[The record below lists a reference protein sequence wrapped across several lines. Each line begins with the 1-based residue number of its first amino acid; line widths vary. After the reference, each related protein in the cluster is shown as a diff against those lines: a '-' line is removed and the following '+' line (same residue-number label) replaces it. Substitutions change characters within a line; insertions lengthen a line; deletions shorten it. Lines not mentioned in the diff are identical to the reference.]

1 MRTLIIGDLHLKD
14 NLNYSEHIAGGRN
27 AEKKE
32 IFDFI
37 VESSKDCT
45 DIVFLGDNFNSRNN
59 SSETN
64 REFVELLERF
74 DNKEIYVLVGNHEK
88 KGDGKTAIDFLKEV
102 KHPNWHIFTK
112 PHDTQIGNLKVSF
125 LPYMLKSELGT
136 ENDEQSTAK
145 ITKDL
150 PGGDI
155 LFAHYAISDTS
166 FNGLS
171 TNALKEVVLPKK
183 ELEKKYKLTI
193 TGHIHAPGVFGNTI
207 LTGSV
212 FNNEV
217 GETGKFILK
226 IGEDIGHNLEIK
238 QIKLP
243 GRGIYK
249 ATDPTPDLLSKI
261 PKESIVKVTITDK
274 KINIEEIKNSL
285 ARFDASL
292 IVENYPNARKKM
304 HDMEKNGALDFSPEA
319 LLRLYSEEKGVE
331 LSKLMRGFEL
341 IKN

>member
-1 MRTLIIGDLHLKD
+1 MNKQNKILVIGDLHLKD
-14 NLNYSEHIAGGRN
+14 NLNYSEHIVGGRDS
-27 AEKKE
+27 EKKE

-45 DIVFLGDNFNSRNN
+45 DIIFLGDNFNSRNN

-64 REFVELLERF
+64 REFVELLERL
-74 DNKEIYVLVGNHEK
+74 DSKEIYVLVGNHEK

-112 PHDTQIGNLKVSF
+112 PHDMQIGSLKASF

-155 LFAHYAISDTS
+155 LFAHYAVSDTS

-171 TNALKEVVLPKK
+171 TNALKEVVLPKEK
-183 ELEKKYKLTI
+183 LEKKYKLTI
-193 TGHIHAPGVFGNTI
+193 TGHIHTHGVFGRTI

-217 GETGKFILK
+217 GETEKIILK
-226 IGEDIGHNLEIK
+226 IDEDLKVE

-249 ATDPTPDLLSKI
+249 ATDPTPDFLSKI
-261 PKESIVKVTITDK
+261 PKESIVKVVLTDK
-274 KINIEEIKNSL
+274 SINIDEIKKDIKK
-285 ARFDASL
+285 FDASL
-292 IVENYPNARKKM
+292 LIEQYPNERRKM
-304 HDMEKNGALDFSPEA
+304 NDIQNSAMDFSVES
-319 LLRLYSEEKGVE
+319 LLKLYSKERSISYEKLLFG
-331 LSKLMRGFEL
+331 LQL
-341 IKN
+341 IKD